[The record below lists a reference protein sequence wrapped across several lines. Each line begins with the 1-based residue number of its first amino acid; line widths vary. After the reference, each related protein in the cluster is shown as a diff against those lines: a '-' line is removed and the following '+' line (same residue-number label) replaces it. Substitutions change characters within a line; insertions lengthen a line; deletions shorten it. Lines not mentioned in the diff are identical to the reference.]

1 LSENLSGAE
10 TSREFYG
17 KEKAVKLP
25 VFHLLF
31 SLDWRPRGRDATGG
45 MPA

>member
-1 LSENLSGAE
+1 LNGVE

-31 SLDWRPRGRDATGG
+31 SLE
-45 MPA
+45 